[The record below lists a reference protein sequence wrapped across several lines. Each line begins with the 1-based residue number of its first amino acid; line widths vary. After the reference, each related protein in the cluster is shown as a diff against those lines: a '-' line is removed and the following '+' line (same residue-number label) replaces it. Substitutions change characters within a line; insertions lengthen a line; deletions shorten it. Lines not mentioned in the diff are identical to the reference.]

1 MSFIKVWLVAF
12 RLRTLPLALSTIFLG
27 SFLAAYRHHFEWSVL
42 FWAVLTTLF
51 LQILSNLGNDYGDA
65 INGVDNH
72 ERKGPKRSLQAGTI
86 SLIQMKMAIII
97 FVTLSLIS
105 GVTLLVVGTKGLNFS
120 SGLAMFIIGILAII
134 AAMKYTMGKNP
145 YGYAGLGDI
154 GVFIFFGLVGVLG
167 SYFLHTH
174 SLTAP
179 EFLPAITMGL
189 FSTGVLNLNN
199 LRDRDNDAA
208 FGKRTLVVII
218 GIPKAKIYH
227 VILIIGGMLCA
238 VTYSLFNEAPVYK
251 WIYLLSFPFFIR
263 HLATVFKNEES
274 SLLDPELKRLS
285 LTTLLFSLLFGVG
298 LIA

>member
-1 MSFIKVWLVAF
+1 MYFIKTWLVVF

-27 SFLAAYRHHFEWSVL
+27 SFLAAYRHHFQWSVL
-42 FWAVLTTLF
+42 IWAVLTTLF

-65 INGVDNH
+65 VNGVDNH

-86 SLIQMKMAIII
+86 SLLQMKTAIII

-105 GVTLLVVGTKGLNFS
+105 GIILLVVGTKGLALS

-174 SLTAP
+174 NLTAP
-179 EFLPAITMGL
+179 EFLPAITMGF

-208 FGKRTLVVII
+208 FGKRTLVVMI

-227 VILIIGGMLCA
+227 AILIIGGMLAA
-238 VTYSLFNEAPVYK
+238 VSYSLFNEASVYK
-251 WIYLLSFPFFIR
+251 WIYLLSFPLFIR
-263 HLATVFKNEES
+263 HLVTVFKNEES
-274 SLLDPELKRLS
+274 QLLDPELKGLS